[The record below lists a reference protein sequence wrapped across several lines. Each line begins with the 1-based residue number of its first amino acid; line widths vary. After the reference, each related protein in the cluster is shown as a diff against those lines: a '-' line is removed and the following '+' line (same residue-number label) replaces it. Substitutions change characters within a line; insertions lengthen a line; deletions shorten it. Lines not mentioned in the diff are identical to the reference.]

1 MKHYILGAL
10 LFVLAFL
17 VMGVCVMNL
26 VPDAPKNS
34 PRAATGASGTSKTS
48 ATSGT
53 SGTSRNSANSGV
65 SDGMHGVRTTSDT
78 NSAVLPTAQK
88 PIAPAMPRPPG
99 PSVAIPIQGP
109 PAISVPP
116 HVGE

>member
-26 VPDAPKNS
+26 APDAPKKS
-34 PRAATGASGTSKTS
+34 PQAATGASGTSKTS

-53 SGTSRNSANSGV
+53 SRSSANSGV
-65 SDGMHGVRTTSDT
+65 ADSMHGVRTMSDT
-78 NSAVLPTAQK
+78 NSITVPTAQK
-88 PIAPAMPRPPG
+88 PAAPSLPPPPG

-109 PAISVPP
+109 PAISIPP
-116 HVGE
+116 RVGE